1 MKKFLKSIF
10 NWFRDSKFADWLL
23 NVFKNQLGNITKI
36 IYKDAIE
43 AVNKTKILSEFVMSQ
58 PIDFIDLQKE
68 VKSQFNV
75 NLLFLQIK
83 EIKDGNMRVRF
94 DIAKQIL
101 ITELEISKKE
111 YKMYIVDTVIQ
122 LAYSYLK
129 EKGE

>member
-1 MKKFLKSIF
+1 MKKFFKSIF

-23 NVFKNQLGNITKI
+23 EVFKKQLGKITKV
-36 IYKDAIE
+36 IYQDAIE

-58 PIDFIDLQKE
+58 SLDFIDLQKLA
-68 VKSQFNV
+68 KSKFNV
-75 NLLFLQIK
+75 NLTFLQIK
-83 EIKDGNMRVRF
+83 DIKEGNMRVRF
-94 DIAKQIL
+94 EIAKQIL
-101 ITELEISKKE
+101 INELELSKKE

>member
-1 MKKFLKSIF
+1 MKKFLKSILD
-10 NWFRDSKFADWLL
+10 WFKDSKFADWLL
-23 NVFKNQLGNITKI
+23 EVFKKQLGNITKI
-36 IYKDAIE
+36 IYQDAIE

-58 PIDFIDLQKE
+58 SLDFIDLQKV

-75 NLLFLQIK
+75 NLSFLQIK

-101 ITELEISKKE
+101 INELEISKKE